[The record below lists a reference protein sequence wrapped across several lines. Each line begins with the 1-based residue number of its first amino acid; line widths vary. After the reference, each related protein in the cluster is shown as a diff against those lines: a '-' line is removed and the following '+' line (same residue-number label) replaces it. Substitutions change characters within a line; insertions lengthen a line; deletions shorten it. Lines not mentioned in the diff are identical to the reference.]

1 MLIVNQHKQIIAL
14 VIIFNKLNTIQV
26 ICVIRN
32 HSSNKPNLVIF
43 ASNSAL
49 ALTLD
54 LSDFAIYGLTTELI
68 AH

>member
-1 MLIVNQHKQIIAL
+1 MLNVNQHKQIIAL

-43 ASNSAL
+43 ASNLAL
-49 ALTLD
+49 ALTRG
-54 LSDFAIYGLTTELI
+54 LSNFAIYGLTTESI

>member
-1 MLIVNQHKQIIAL
+1 MLNVNQHKQIIAL

-54 LSDFAIYGLTTELI
+54 LSDFAIYGLITESI

>member
-1 MLIVNQHKQIIAL
+1 MLNVNQHKQIIAL
-14 VIIFNKLNTIQV
+14 VIKFNKLNTIQV

-32 HSSNKPNLVIF
+32 HSSNELNLVIF

-54 LSDFAIYGLTTELI
+54 LIDFAIYGLTTELI